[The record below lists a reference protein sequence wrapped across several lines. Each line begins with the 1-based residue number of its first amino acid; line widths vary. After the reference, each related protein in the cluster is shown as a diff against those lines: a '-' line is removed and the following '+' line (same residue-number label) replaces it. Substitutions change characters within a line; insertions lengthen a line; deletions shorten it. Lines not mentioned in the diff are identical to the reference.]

1 MRVCVALHLLLS
13 SAAALLVSPPAP
25 ALSRTRA
32 VAARAPLA
40 VRMNLV
46 LTEENAQSVLEEC
59 QVELGTMFGSNAQS
73 TKVGITGVR
82 PGHFWNLPQPHSSR
96 EPGAVLGVCPRS
108 LLWLPRQAVEF
119 VELDGPTIVVR
130 FTGRFWHKRTTVLER
145 VESYVLERIPE
156 CIGVEIDDPAD
167 LDDAD
172 KLADPADALQGEE
185 R

>member
-1 MRVCVALHLLLS
+1 M
-13 SAAALLVSPPAP
+13 
-25 ALSRTRA
+25 
-32 VAARAPLA
+32 
-40 VRMNLV
+40 
-46 LTEENAQSVLEEC
+46 
-59 QVELGTMFGSNAQS
+59 
-73 TKVGITGVR
+73 
-82 PGHFWNLPQPHSSR
+82 
-96 EPGAVLGVCPRS
+96 LGVCPRS
-108 LLWLPRQAVEF
+108 LLWLLRQAVEF

>member
-1 MRVCVALHLLLS
+1 MSAHAPS
-13 SAAALLVSPPAP
+13 S
-25 ALSRTRA
+25 
-32 VAARAPLA
+32 
-40 VRMNLV
+40 
-46 LTEENAQSVLEEC
+46 
-59 QVELGTMFGSNAQS
+59 GS
-73 TKVGITGVR
+73 
-82 PGHFWNLPQPHSSR
+82 
-96 EPGAVLGVCPRS
+96 
-108 LLWLPRQAVEF
+108 PRQAVEF

-167 LDDAD
+167 LDDTD